1 MTDLSYRGVL
11 RVPHVHELLVA
22 ACLSRLAARM
32 FSLAIV
38 LYALDRWDSPAL
50 AGWISFGVM
59 APGLI
64 VSPLAGALLD
74 RMGAPAA
81 IAIDMIASAVLVGA
95 LAIAGRG
102 EVATAPLV
110 LALVS
115 LYSLTSPLGAA
126 GIRSLLPQLVP
137 QNALDRANALDTAS
151 YALIDVLGPAVGGM
165 LVGLA
170 GSSPTFVVVAVLF
183 TLAAAALLPLV
194 VRGSLGRA
202 WPRRPLME
210 EALAGA
216 LYVTR
221 DRSLRGLAVAYSL
234 YMTSWGVLVVAV
246 PVLVSHELSPRSVVD
261 STVGWLWAV
270 AGVTAGIGALL
281 AGHLRIQDRERGA
294 MALGSVLTAAAIYPI
309 SSSFGV
315 VGLVIGLA
323 IVGLCSGPVD
333 VGLLTLRQR
342 RTDPERLGRVI
353 AVSMSLNLA
362 GLPVGAAIGGY
373 VASSS
378 TTGAFGLAAVTA
390 LAAAVAACTLVP
402 AHPAYQEK
410 RQRRNV

>member
-1 MTDLSYRGVL
+1 
-11 RVPHVHELLVA
+11 
-22 ACLSRLAARM
+22 
-32 FSLAIV
+32 
-38 LYALDRWDSPAL
+38 
-50 AGWISFGVM
+50 M

-81 IAIDMIASAVLVGA
+81 IAIDIIASAGLVAA

-102 EVATAPLV
+102 EIATAPLV

-126 GIRSLLPQLVP
+126 GIRSLLPRLVP
-137 QNALDRANALDTAS
+137 QNALDRVNALDTAS

-170 GSSPTFVVVAVLF
+170 GPHPTFVVVAVLF
-183 TLAAAALLPLV
+183 ALAAAALLPLL
-194 VRGSLGRA
+194 VRGPLGSIGLTS
-202 WPRRPLME
+202 PRRALME
-210 EALAGA
+210 EALAGV
-216 LYVTR
+216 LYVMR

-246 PVLVSHELSPRSVVD
+246 PVLVSRELSPRSLVD
-261 STVGWLWAV
+261 STVGWLWAI

-294 MALGSVLTAAAIYPI
+294 IALGSVLTAVAIYPI

-373 VASSS
+373 VVSSS
-378 TTGAFGLAAVTA
+378 ASGAFGLAAMTA

-410 RQRRNV
+410 RHRRNV